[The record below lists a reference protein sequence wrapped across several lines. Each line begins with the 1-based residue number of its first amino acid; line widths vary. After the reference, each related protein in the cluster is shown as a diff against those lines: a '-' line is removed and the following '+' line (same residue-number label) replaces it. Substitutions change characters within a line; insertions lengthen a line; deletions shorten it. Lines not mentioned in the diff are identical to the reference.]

1 MPLTIYTVLRLPV
14 AAGACGCLLFPK
26 GGRYQPSAAP
36 TGVVSLEPVRSIFV
50 SALTLVAW
58 YGCTSRRRS
67 VVREARVRAREV
79 ATRYRE
85 VSAGEHLADCLWAS
99 RNRIY
104 LQQISNSKKTR
115 WCALLLAGVYFFCKQ
130 VLLQK
135 MSAFRQLARK
145 LRSQVV

>member
-14 AAGACGCLLFPK
+14 ATGVRGCLLFPR
-26 GGRYQPSAAP
+26 GGRYQLSAAS
-36 TGVVSLEPVRSIFV
+36 TGVVSLEAGRGVLV

-79 ATRYRE
+79 TTRYGE

-104 LQQISNSKKTR
+104 LQQISNSRKTR
-115 WCALLLAGVYFFCKQ
+115 WCALLHTGAYFFCKQ

-135 MSAFRQLARK
+135 CLLSDNWQGN
-145 LRSQVV
+145 